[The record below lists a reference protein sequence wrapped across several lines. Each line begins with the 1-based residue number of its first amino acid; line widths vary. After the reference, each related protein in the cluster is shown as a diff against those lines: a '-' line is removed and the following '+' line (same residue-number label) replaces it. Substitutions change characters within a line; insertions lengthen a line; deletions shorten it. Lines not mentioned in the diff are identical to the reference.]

1 MYKKGKEFTCLNNIS
16 NSHRDDEV
24 DNIKKSKQI
33 INAEKQREKMAAL
46 GQLAGGIAHDFNNQL
61 MSIIGNATLIQKTDD
76 INKIKEYAERIIH
89 ISQSTANLTK
99 KILLFSKN
107 ESATNEPIN
116 LKGVLD
122 NGYTVVSSIFD
133 KNIKI
138 SYNYNALNKIVVG
151 NETQIE
157 NLFINLLINSRDAL
171 DTIDANGEIKIS
183 TEDVFVNDEEVLSHG
198 EIIKKGEYIK
208 ILIQDNGMGM
218 KEETFNKM
226 FEPYFS
232 TKNKS
237 KGTGLGLSV
246 VFGTVKSHSGFIN
259 VISKLNVGT
268 TIEIYFPVYN
278 SKDNLKSV
286 FMNQMKIKSGL
297 IMLVDDDDNVL
308 DIEAEL
314 LEDLG
319 YEVLKFNDPIKALE
333 FYKKDYKKISF
344 VVLDLI
350 MPSMGGKEL
359 HNELKKVNKE
369 IVSIFISGYSGQTD
383 YEEIINNGYIIIE
396 KPFTFDELSTQI
408 AKIYK

>member
-1 MYKKGKEFTCLNNIS
+1 MVTKGKKIVGVNNMSIS
-16 NSHRDDEV
+16 NNKDEI
-24 DNIKKSKQI
+24 DNIKISKQI

-76 INKIKEYAERIIH
+76 INRIKEYAERIIH

-107 ESATNEPIN
+107 ESTTNEPIN

-122 NGYTVVSSIFD
+122 NTYTMVNSIFD
-133 KNIKI
+133 KNINVKY
-138 SYNYNALNKIVVG
+138 SYNASNKMIIG

-157 NLFINLLINSRDAL
+157 NLIINLLINSRDAM
-171 DTIDANGEIKIS
+171 GMGGVIKIGA
-183 TEDVFVNDEEVLSHG
+183 EDIVISEEEVLSHG
-198 EIIKKGEYIK
+198 EIIKKGEYIR
-208 ILIQDNGMGM
+208 IFVEDNGVGM
-218 KEETFNKM
+218 KEETLEKM

-246 VFGTVKSHSGFIN
+246 VFGTVKSHSGFVN
-259 VISKLNVGT
+259 VISKLYNGT
-268 TIEIYFPVYN
+268 KIEIYLPSFKPIKN
-278 SKDNLKSV
+278 SNKSGIKK
-286 FMNQMKIKSGL
+286 MQIKSDL
-297 IMLVDDDDNVL
+297 IMLVDDDENVL

-319 YEVLKFNDPIKALE
+319 YEVQKFNDPLKAVAY
-333 FYKKDYKKISF
+333 YKTEHEKINF

-350 MPSMGGKEL
+350 MPNMSGKEL
-359 HNELKKVNKE
+359 HEELKKVNKD
-369 IVSIFISGYSGQTD
+369 IITIFISGYSGQAEC
-383 YEEIINNGYIIIE
+383 EEIIKNGYTIIE

>member
-1 MYKKGKEFTCLNNIS
+1 MVTKGEKFVNVKSIS
-16 NSHRDDEV
+16 NSDEKGEI
-24 DNIKKSKQI
+24 DCTMISKQI

-76 INKIKEYAERIIH
+76 INKIKEYADRIIH

-107 ESATNEPIN
+107 ESSVNEPID

-122 NGYTVVSSIFD
+122 NTYTMVSSIFD
-133 KNIKI
+133 KSINVK
-138 SYNYNALNKIVVG
+138 YNYNASNKMIVG
-151 NETQIE
+151 NETQID
-157 NLFINLLINSRDAL
+157 NLLINLLINSRDAVGTGGII
-171 DTIDANGEIKIS
+171 TIG
-183 TEDVFVNDEEVLSHG
+183 TEDVEVINEKVLSHG

-208 ILIQDNGMGM
+208 IVVQDNGAGM
-218 KEETFNKM
+218 KEETFDKM

-259 VISKLNVGT
+259 VISKLYNGT
-268 TIEIYFPVYN
+268 IIEIYLPVHKPKN
-278 SKDNLKSV
+278 DLIKIHA
-286 FMNQMKIKSGL
+286 NQTQIKGNL
-297 IMLVDDDDNVL
+297 IMLVDDDINVL

-319 YEVLKFNDPIKALE
+319 YEVKKFDNSLKAIE
-333 FYKKDYKKISF
+333 FYEKEYEKINF
-344 VVLDLI
+344 VVLDLL
-350 MPSMGGKEL
+350 MPIMGGKEL
-359 HNELKKVNKE
+359 HEKLKKINKE
-369 IVSIFISGYSGQTD
+369 VIPIFITGYSGQAEC
-383 YEEIINNGYIIIE
+383 EEIINSGYTIVE
-396 KPFTFDELSTQI
+396 KPFTFDELSTKI